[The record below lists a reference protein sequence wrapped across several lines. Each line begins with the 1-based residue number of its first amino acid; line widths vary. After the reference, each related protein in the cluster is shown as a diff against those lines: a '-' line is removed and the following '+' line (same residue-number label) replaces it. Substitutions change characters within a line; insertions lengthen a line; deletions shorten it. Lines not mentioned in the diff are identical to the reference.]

1 MVGIVS
7 YGGYIP
13 RRRLN
18 RMSVIQE
25 MGWYIPAL
33 LMVANGE
40 RSMCN
45 WDEDSITMAVAS
57 ARDCISGFDKSK
69 IDGLF
74 LATTTP
80 AYADRQNAG
89 IVAAGLNLREN
100 IATADFTSSL
110 KSATSAVIS
119 ALESIKSGEKGNI
132 LVAAADHRKTRSA
145 SFYEMWFGDG
155 SASLLL
161 GNDNV
166 IAEYK
171 GSYSMSLDFVDH
183 FRGEGKDFDYTWE
196 ERWIRDEG
204 YAKIIPQAI
213 NGLLAKYKLSIKDI
227 ARVVYPCFIS
237 REHKGIAKK
246 LGTSRDQV
254 IDNMH
259 EMTGET
265 GAAHPLVMLV
275 SALEQAKPGE
285 KIVVASF
292 GQGSDALL
300 FEVTGNIT
308 KLAQR
313 AGVKGSLANKKEESS
328 YARFL
333 KFNELI
339 NAETGIRAEASTQ
352 TALTALW
359 RNRKMILGFVG
370 GKCKKCGTVQYPKT
384 NVCVNPKCNT
394 FHTQEDYEFSDKEA
408 KVMSFTGDYL
418 AVSVE
423 PPAIYGM
430 VQFDGGGRTL
440 LDFTDCDLENM
451 QVGQAMKLSF
461 RKKYQ
466 DKERGFTGYF
476 WKATPK

>member
-18 RMSVIQE
+18 RMAIMQE

-33 LMVANGE
+33 MMVANGE

-45 WDEDSITMAVAS
+45 WDEDSLTMAVAS
-57 ARDCISGFDKSK
+57 ARDCISGFDKST

-80 AYADRQNAG
+80 SFSDRQNAG
-89 IVAAGLNLREN
+89 IVSAALNLRDD
-100 IATADFTSSL
+100 IATADVTSSL
-110 KSATSAVIS
+110 KSATTALIA
-119 ALESIKSGEKGNI
+119 ALESLKGGDRRTV

-155 SASLLL
+155 AASLLL
-161 GNDNV
+161 GRENV

-171 GSYSMSLDFVDH
+171 GSYSLSVDFVDH
-183 FRGEGKDFDYTWE
+183 YRGQGKAFDYTWE

-204 YAKIIPQAI
+204 YAKIIPQSI
-213 NGLLAKYKLSIKDI
+213 NGLLKKYGLGIKDVSK
-227 ARVVYPCFIS
+227 VVYPCFIS

-246 LGTSRDQV
+246 IGASKEQV

-259 EMTGET
+259 EVTGET
-265 GAAHPLVMLV
+265 GAAHPLVLLV
-275 SALEQAKPGE
+275 SVLEQAKPGDR
-285 KIVVASF
+285 IVVASF

-300 FEVTGNIT
+300 FEVTGNIARLSAR
-308 KLAQR
+308 K
-313 AGVKGSLANKKEESS
+313 GIKGSLENRKEETS
-328 YARFL
+328 YAKFL

-339 NAETGIRAEASTQ
+339 EAETGIRAEAATQ
-352 TALTALW
+352 TALTSLW
-359 RNRKMILGFVG
+359 RNRRMILGLVG

-384 NVCVNPKCNT
+384 DVCVNPKCNA
-394 FHTQEDYEFSDKEA
+394 FHAQEDCEFSGREA

-440 LDFTDCDLENM
+440 LDFTDCDLEGI
-451 QVGQAMKLSF
+451 QIGQAMQLSF
-461 RKKYQ
+461 RKKYY
-466 DKERGFTGYF
+466 DKERGFAGYF
-476 WKATPK
+476 WKAIPK

>member
-25 MGWYIPAL
+25 MGWYTPAL
-33 LMVANGE
+33 MMVANGE

-45 WDEDSITMAVAS
+45 WDEDSLTMAVAS
-57 ARDCISGFDKSK
+57 ARDCISGYDKSK

-80 AYADRQNAG
+80 SFADRQNAG
-89 IVAAGLNLREN
+89 IVAAALNLRED
-100 IATADFTSSL
+100 IVTADFTSSL
-110 KSATSAVIS
+110 KSGTTALIS
-119 ALESIKSGEKGNI
+119 AIESLKSGEKKNV
-132 LVAAADHRKTRSA
+132 LVAASDHRKTKSA

-155 SASLLL
+155 SASLLI
-161 GNDNV
+161 GADNV

-171 GSYSMSLDFVDH
+171 GSYSLSLDFVDH
-183 FRGEGKDFDYTWE
+183 YRGGSREFDYTWE

-213 NGLLAKYKLSIKDI
+213 NGLFKKYGLSSRDVTKF
-227 ARVVYPCFIS
+227 VYPCFIS

-246 LGTSRDQV
+246 IGASKEQIV
-254 IDNMH
+254 DNMH
-259 EMTGET
+259 EVTGET
-265 GAAHPLVMLV
+265 GTAHPLLMLTAV
-275 SALEQAKPGE
+275 LEQSKPGD

-292 GQGSDALL
+292 GQGSDVLL
-300 FEVTGNIT
+300 FEVTDNIT
-308 KLAQR
+308 KLSPR
-313 AGVKGSLANKKEESS
+313 TGIKGSLANRKEEAS
-328 YARFL
+328 YAKFL

-339 NAETGIRAEASTQ
+339 NAETGIRAEAETQ
-352 TALTALW
+352 TALTTLW

-384 NVCVNPKCNT
+384 NVCVNPKCNA

-418 AVSVE
+418 AVAVE
-423 PPAIYGM
+423 PPVIYGM
-430 VQFDGGGRTL
+430 VQFNGGGRTL
-440 LDFTDCDLENM
+440 LDFTDCDLENI

-461 RKKYQ
+461 RKKYY
-466 DKERGFTGYF
+466 DKDRGFTGYF

>member
-1 MVGIVS
+1 MIGIVS
-7 YGGYIP
+7 YGGYVP
-13 RRRLN
+13 KRRLN

-33 LMVANGE
+33 MMVANGE

-45 WDEDSITMAVAS
+45 WDEDSLTMAVAS
-57 ARDCISGFDKSK
+57 ARDCVSGFDKSK
-69 IDGLF
+69 IDSVL

-80 AYADRQNAG
+80 PFADRQNAG
-89 IVAAGLNLREN
+89 IVATALNLREN
-100 IATADFTSSL
+100 IVTADFTSSL
-110 KSATSAVIS
+110 KSATTALI
-119 ALESIKSGEKGNI
+119 AGLESIKSGEKKAV
-132 LVAAADHRKTRSA
+132 LVSASDHRKTRSA

-161 GNDNV
+161 GEENV

-171 GSYSMSLDFVDH
+171 GSYSLSLDFVDH
-183 FRGEGKDFDYTWE
+183 YRGAMQEFDYTWE

-204 YAKIIPQAI
+204 YEKIIPQSI
-213 NGLLAKYKLSIKDI
+213 NGLLKKYGLTIKDVSK
-227 ARVVYPCFIS
+227 VVYPCFIS

-246 LGTSRDQV
+246 IGASKEQV

-259 EMTGET
+259 EVTGET
-265 GAAHPLVMLV
+265 GAAHPLVMLAA
-275 SALEQAKPGE
+275 ALEQSKPGD

-308 KLAQR
+308 KFAPR
-313 AGVKGSLANKKEESS
+313 TGIKGSLAIRKEEAS
-328 YARFL
+328 YAKFL
-333 KFNELI
+333 KFNDLI
-339 NAETGIRAEASTQ
+339 NAETGIRAEAATQ
-352 TALTALW
+352 TALTTLW

-384 NVCVNPKCNT
+384 NVCVNPKCNA
-394 FHTQEDYEFSDKEA
+394 FHTQEDYEFSDKDA

-418 AVSVE
+418 AVAVE
-423 PPAIYGM
+423 PPVLYGM

-440 LDFTDCDLENM
+440 LDFTDCDLENV

-461 RKKYQ
+461 RKKYY

-476 WKATPK
+476 WKATLK

>member
-13 RRRLN
+13 KRRLN

-33 LMVANGE
+33 MMVANGE
-40 RSMCN
+40 RAMCN

-57 ARDCISGFDKSK
+57 ARDCMAGFGKSS

-74 LATTTP
+74 FATTTP
-80 AYADRQNAG
+80 PFSDRQNAG
-89 IVAAGLNLREN
+89 VVATALNLKED
-100 IATADFTSSL
+100 ILTADFTSSQKAGTTALVAGLESL
-110 KSATSAVIS
+110 KSGDKKQV
-119 ALESIKSGEKGNI
+119 
-132 LVAAADHRKTRSA
+132 LVAASDHRKTRSA
-145 SFYEMWFGDG
+145 SFYELWFGDG

-161 GNDNV
+161 GSDNV

-171 GSYSMSLDFVDH
+171 GSFSMSLDFVDH
-183 FRGEGKDFDYTWE
+183 YRGSSNEFDYTWE

-213 NGLLAKYKLSIKDI
+213 NGLLKKSGLSIKDI
-227 ARVVYPCFIS
+227 AKVVYPCFIS

-246 LGTSRDQV
+246 IGASKEQV
-254 IDNMH
+254 LDNMH
-259 EMTGET
+259 EETGET
-265 GAAHPLVMLV
+265 GAAHPLVLLA
-275 SALEQAKPGE
+275 SALEQSKPGD
-285 KIVVASF
+285 KIIVASF

-300 FEVTGNIT
+300 FEVTPNIT
-308 KLAQR
+308 KLAPR
-313 AGVKGSLANKKEESS
+313 NGIKGSLAVRKEEPS
-328 YARFL
+328 YAKFL

-339 NAETGIRAEASTQ
+339 NAETGIRAEAATQ
-352 TALTALW
+352 TALTTLW

-370 GKCKKCGTVQYPKT
+370 GRCTQCGTVQFPKT
-384 NVCVNPKCNT
+384 NVCVNPKCNA

-418 AVSVE
+418 AVAVE
-423 PPAIYGM
+423 PPVIYGM
-430 VQFDGGGRTL
+430 VQFEGGGRTL
-440 LDFTDCDLENM
+440 LDFTDCDLESV
-451 QVGQAMKLSF
+451 QVGHTVKLTF
-461 RKKYQ
+461 RKKYY

-476 WKATPK
+476 WKATIK

>member
-7 YGGYIP
+7 YGDYIP

-33 LMVANGE
+33 MMVANGE

-45 WDEDSITMAVAS
+45 WDEDSLTMAVAS

-69 IDGLF
+69 IDSVL

-80 AYADRQNAG
+80 SFADRQNAG
-89 IVAAGLNLREN
+89 IVAAALNLRED
-100 IATADFTSSL
+100 IVTADFTSSL
-110 KSATSAVIS
+110 KSGTTALIS
-119 ALESIKSGEKGNI
+119 AMESLKSGEKKNV
-132 LVAAADHRKTRSA
+132 LVVASDHRKTKSA

-161 GNDNV
+161 GGDNV

-183 FRGEGKDFDYTWE
+183 YRGESEAFDYTWE

-213 NGLLAKYKLSIKDI
+213 NGLFKKYGLSGKDVAKF
-227 ARVVYPCFIS
+227 VYPCFIS

-246 LGTSRDQV
+246 IGASKEQI

-259 EMTGET
+259 EVTGET
-265 GAAHPLVMLV
+265 GSAHPLLMLT
-275 SALEQAKPGE
+275 AAIEQSKPGD

-300 FEVTGNIT
+300 FEVTENIT
-308 KLAQR
+308 KLAPR
-313 AGVKGSLANKKEESS
+313 TGIKGSLANRKEEAS
-328 YARFL
+328 YAKFL

-339 NAETGIRAEASTQ
+339 NAETGIRAEAAMQ
-352 TALTALW
+352 TALTTLW
-359 RNRKMILGFVG
+359 RNRKMIFGFVG

-384 NVCVNPKCNT
+384 NVCVNPKCNA

-418 AVSVE
+418 AVAVE
-423 PPAIYGM
+423 PPVIYGM
-430 VQFDGGGRTL
+430 LQFDGGGRTL
-440 LDFTDCDLENM
+440 LDFTDCDLENI
-451 QVGQAMKLSF
+451 QVGQSMKMSF
-461 RKKYQ
+461 RKKYY

-476 WKATPK
+476 WKATLK

>member
-18 RMSVIQE
+18 RMAIMQE

-33 LMVANGE
+33 MMVAGGE

-45 WDEDSITMAVAS
+45 WDEDSLTMAVAS
-57 ARDCISGFDKSK
+57 ARDCIAGFDKSK
-69 IDGLF
+69 IDGLS

-80 AYADRQNAG
+80 SFSDRQNAG
-89 IVAAGLNLREN
+89 IVSAALNLRDD

-110 KSATSAVIS
+110 KSATTAVIA
-119 ALESIKSGEKGNI
+119 ALESLKGGDRHHV

-155 SASLLL
+155 AASLLL
-161 GNDNV
+161 GSEHV

-171 GSYSMSLDFVDH
+171 GSYSLSVDFVDH
-183 FRGEGKDFDYTWE
+183 YRGEGKEFDYTWE

-204 YAKIIPQAI
+204 YAKIIPQSI
-213 NGLLAKYKLSIKDI
+213 GGLLKKYGLGMKDI
-227 ARVVYPCFIS
+227 SKVVYPCFIT

-246 LGTSRDQV
+246 IGASKEQV

-259 EMTGET
+259 DVTGET
-265 GAAHPLVMLV
+265 GAAHPLVLLV
-275 SALEQAKPGE
+275 SVLEQAKPGDR
-285 KIVVASF
+285 IVVASF

-300 FEVTGNIT
+300 FQVTDNIT
-308 KLAQR
+308 KLAPR
-313 AGVKGSLANKKEESS
+313 KGVKGSLENRKEETG
-328 YARFL
+328 YAKFL
-333 KFNELI
+333 TFNGLI
-339 NAETGIRAEASTQ
+339 EAETGIRAEAETQ
-352 TALTALW
+352 TSLTTLW
-359 RNRKMILGFVG
+359 RNRKMILGLVG

-384 NVCVNPKCNT
+384 DVCVNPRCNA
-394 FHTQEDYEFSDKEA
+394 FHAQEDFEFSDKDA

-423 PPAIYGM
+423 PPSVYGM

-440 LDFTDCDLENM
+440 LDFTDCDLEGI
-451 QVGQAMKLSF
+451 QIGQTMKLSF
-461 RKKYQ
+461 RRKYY
-466 DKERGFTGYF
+466 DKERGFVGYY
-476 WKATPK
+476 WKAIPK

>member
-57 ARDCISGFDKSK
+57 ARDCIAGLDKSG
-69 IDGLF
+69 IDGLY

-80 AYADRQNAG
+80 AFSDRQNAG
-89 IVAAGLNLREN
+89 IVAAGLNLRDS
-100 IATADFTSSL
+100 IASADFTSSL
-110 KSATSAVIS
+110 KSATTAVIA
-119 ALESIKSGEKGNI
+119 ALESVKSGDKKNI
-132 LVAAADHRKTRSA
+132 VVAAADHRKTRSA
-145 SFYEMWFGDG
+145 SFYELWFGDG
-155 SASLLL
+155 AASLLL
-161 GNDNV
+161 GSENV

-171 GSYSMSLDFVDH
+171 GSYSLSADFVDH
-183 FRGEGKDFDYTWE
+183 FRGAGKEFDYTWE

-204 YAKIIPQAI
+204 YAKIIPQAV
-213 NGLLAKYKLSIKDI
+213 NGLLAKCKLTIKDI
-227 ARVVYPCFIS
+227 AKVVYPCFIS

-246 LGTSRDQV
+246 LGMAKEQLV
-254 IDNMH
+254 DNMH
-259 EMTGET
+259 EVTGET

-275 SALEQAKPGE
+275 SALEKAKPGD

-308 KLAQR
+308 KLPPRKGIQ
-313 AGVKGSLANKKEESS
+313 GSLANRKEESS
-328 YARFL
+328 YARYL
-333 KFNELI
+333 KFNDLI
-339 NAETGIRAEASTQ
+339 NAETGIRAEAATQ

-370 GKCKKCGTVQYPKT
+370 GKCTKCGTVQYPRT
-384 NVCVNPKCNT
+384 NVCVNPKCNA
-394 FHTQEDYEFSDKEA
+394 FHTQEEYEFSEKEA
-408 KVMSFTGDYL
+408 TVMSFTGDYL
-418 AVSVE
+418 AVSVD

-430 VQFDGGGRTL
+430 VQFNGGGRTL
-440 LDFTDCDLENM
+440 LDFTDCDLEGM

-476 WKATPK
+476 WKATLK

>member
-1 MVGIVS
+1 MIGIVS

-33 LMVANGE
+33 MMVANGE

-45 WDEDSITMAVAS
+45 WDEDSLTMAVAS

-80 AYADRQNAG
+80 SFADRQNAG
-89 IVAAGLNLREN
+89 IVATALNLKDD
-100 IATADFTSSL
+100 IVTADFTSSL
-110 KSATSAVIS
+110 KAGTTALIS
-119 ALESIKSGEKGNI
+119 GLEALKSGEKKNVLI
-132 LVAAADHRKTRSA
+132 SASDHRKTRSA

-161 GNDNV
+161 GTENV

-171 GSYSMSLDFVDH
+171 GSYSISLDFVDH
-183 FRGEGKDFDYTWE
+183 YRGAFKEFDYTWE

-204 YAKIIPQAI
+204 YAKIIPQSI
-213 NGLLAKYKLSIKDI
+213 NGLLKKYGLSIKDVSK
-227 ARVVYPCFIS
+227 VVYPCFIS
-237 REHKGIAKK
+237 REHKGIGKK
-246 LGTSRDQV
+246 IGASKEQIV
-254 IDNMH
+254 DNMH
-259 EMTGET
+259 EVTGET

-275 SALEQAKPGE
+275 SAIEQSKPGD
-285 KIVVASF
+285 KIIVASF

-300 FEVTGNIT
+300 FEVTDAIT
-308 KLAQR
+308 KLPPR
-313 AGVKGSLANKKEESS
+313 IGIKGSLENRKEENS
-328 YARFL
+328 YAKFL

-339 NAETGIRAEASTQ
+339 NAETGIRAEAPTQ
-352 TALTALW
+352 TALTTLW

-370 GKCKKCGTVQYPKT
+370 GKCTKCGTVQYPKT
-384 NVCVNPKCNT
+384 NVCVNPKCNA
-394 FHTQEDYEFSDKEA
+394 FHSQVDYEFADKEA
-408 KVMSFTGDYL
+408 KIMSFTGDYL

-430 VQFDGGGRTL
+430 VQFEGGGRTL
-440 LDFTDCDLENM
+440 LDFTDCDLENI
-451 QVGQAMKLSF
+451 QVGQTVKLSF
-461 RKKYQ
+461 RRKYY

-476 WKATPK
+476 WKAIPK

>member
-7 YGGYIP
+7 YGGYVP

-33 LMVANGE
+33 MMVANGE

-45 WDEDSITMAVAS
+45 WDEDSLTMAVAS

-69 IDGLF
+69 IDGIF

-80 AYADRQNAG
+80 PFADRQNAG
-89 IVAAGLNLREN
+89 IVATALNLRED
-100 IATADFTSSL
+100 IVTADFASSL
-110 KSATSAVIS
+110 KSGTTALISAV
-119 ALESIKSGEKGNI
+119 ESLKSGEKKNV
-132 LVAAADHRKTRSA
+132 LVAASDHRRTKSA

-161 GNDNV
+161 GNENV

-171 GSYSMSLDFVDH
+171 GSFSLSLDFVDH
-183 FRGEGKDFDYTWE
+183 YRGESQKFDYTWE

-204 YAKIIPQAI
+204 YAKIIPQAV
-213 NGLLAKYKLSIKDI
+213 NGLFKKYGITIKDV
-227 ARVVYPCFIS
+227 AKVVYPCFIS

-246 LGTSRDQV
+246 IGASKEQV
-254 IDNMH
+254 VDNMH
-259 EMTGET
+259 EVTGET
-265 GAAHPLVMLV
+265 GAAHPLLMLTA
-275 SALEQAKPGE
+275 ALEQSKPGD

-300 FEVTGNIT
+300 FEVTEHIT
-308 KLAQR
+308 KLAPR
-313 AGVKGSLANKKEESS
+313 RGVKGSLGNRKEEAS
-328 YARFL
+328 YAKFL
-333 KFNELI
+333 KFNDLI
-339 NAETGIRAEASTQ
+339 NAETGIRAEAATQ
-352 TALTALW
+352 TALTTLW
-359 RNRKMILGFVG
+359 RNKKMILGFVG

-384 NVCVNPKCNT
+384 NVCVNPKCNA

-423 PPAIYGM
+423 PPVLYGM

-440 LDFTDCDLENM
+440 LDFTDCDLENV
-451 QVGQAMKLSF
+451 QVGQTMKLSF
-461 RKKYQ
+461 RKKYY
-466 DKERGFTGYF
+466 DKDRGFTGYF
-476 WKATPK
+476 WKAILK

>member
-33 LMVANGE
+33 MMVANGE

-45 WDEDSITMAVAS
+45 WDEDSLTMAVAS
-57 ARDCISGFDKSK
+57 AKDCIAGFDKTK
-69 IDGLF
+69 IDSLF

-80 AYADRQNAG
+80 SFADRQNAG
-89 IVAAGLNLREN
+89 IISAALNLRED
-100 IATADFTSSL
+100 IVTADFTSSL
-110 KSATSAVIS
+110 KSSTTALIS
-119 ALESIKSGEKGNI
+119 GLEALKSGERKQVLI
-132 LVAAADHRKTRSA
+132 SASDHRKTRSA

-161 GNDNV
+161 GSDNV

-171 GSYSMSLDFVDH
+171 GSYSISLDFIDH
-183 FRGEGKDFDYTWE
+183 YRGEFKEFDYTWE

-213 NGLLAKYKLSIKDI
+213 NGLLKKYGLSIKDI
-227 ARVVYPCFIS
+227 SRVVYPCFIS

-246 LGTSRDQV
+246 IGASKEQIV
-254 IDNMH
+254 DNMH
-259 EMTGET
+259 EVTGET
-265 GAAHPLVMLV
+265 GTAHPIVMLV
-275 SALEQAKPGE
+275 SVLEQAKPGD
-285 KIVVASF
+285 KIIVASF

-300 FEVTGNIT
+300 FEVTDAIT
-308 KLAQR
+308 KLPAR
-313 AGVKGSLANKKEESS
+313 MGIKGSLENRKEETS
-328 YARFL
+328 YAKFL

-339 NAETGIRAEASTQ
+339 NAETGIRAEAPTQ
-352 TALTALW
+352 TALTTLW

-370 GKCKKCGTVQYPKT
+370 GKCTKCGTVQYPKT
-384 NVCVNPKCNT
+384 NVCVNPKCNA
-394 FHTQEDYEFSDKEA
+394 FHSQVDYEFSDKEA
-408 KVMSFTGDYL
+408 SVMSFTGDYL

-430 VQFDGGGRTL
+430 VQFEGGGRTL
-440 LDFTDCDLENM
+440 LDFTDCDLENIH
-451 QVGQAMKLSF
+451 VGQKVRLSF
-461 RKKYQ
+461 RKKYY

-476 WKATPK
+476 WKAIPK

>member
-7 YGGYIP
+7 YGGYVP

-33 LMVANGE
+33 MMVANGE

-45 WDEDSITMAVAS
+45 WDEDSLTMAVAS

-69 IDGLF
+69 IDGIF

-80 AYADRQNAG
+80 PFADRQNAG
-89 IVAAGLNLREN
+89 IVATALNLRED
-100 IATADFTSSL
+100 IVTADFASSL
-110 KSATSAVIS
+110 KSGTTALISAVE
-119 ALESIKSGEKGNI
+119 ALKSGEKKNV
-132 LVAAADHRKTRSA
+132 LVAASDHRRTKSA

-161 GNDNV
+161 GNENV

-171 GSYSMSLDFVDH
+171 GSFSLSLDFVDH
-183 FRGEGKDFDYTWE
+183 YRGESQKFDYTWE

-204 YAKIIPQAI
+204 YAKIIPQAV
-213 NGLLAKYKLSIKDI
+213 NGLFKKYGITIKDV
-227 ARVVYPCFIS
+227 AKVVYPCFIS

-246 LGTSRDQV
+246 IGASKEQV
-254 IDNMH
+254 VDNMH
-259 EMTGET
+259 EVTGET
-265 GAAHPLVMLV
+265 GAAHPLLMLTA
-275 SALEQAKPGE
+275 ALEQSKPGD

-300 FEVTGNIT
+300 FEVTEHIT
-308 KLAQR
+308 KLAPR
-313 AGVKGSLANKKEESS
+313 RGVKGSLENRKEEAS
-328 YARFL
+328 YAKFL
-333 KFNELI
+333 KFNDLI
-339 NAETGIRAEASTQ
+339 NAETGIRAEAATQ
-352 TALTALW
+352 TALTTLW
-359 RNRKMILGFVG
+359 RNKKMILGFVG

-384 NVCVNPKCNT
+384 NVCVNPKCNA

-423 PPAIYGM
+423 PPVLYGM

-440 LDFTDCDLENM
+440 LDFTDCDLENV
-451 QVGQAMKLSF
+451 QVGQTMKLSF
-461 RKKYQ
+461 RKKYY
-466 DKERGFTGYF
+466 DKDRGFTGYF
-476 WKATPK
+476 WKAILK